1 METNIFIGV
10 AWPYVNGDLHIG
22 HLAGYLLPADIFA
35 RYNRCVGNNVLMVS
49 GSDCFGTP
57 ITIEADKEKT
67 SPQIIAD
74 TYHKKDEE
82 LLLKTLSLTY
92 DLYTKTTTDQH
103 IRVVQDFFVKMLEH
117 GYIFIDTSKQYY
129 SETENKF
136 LPDRYVVGKCPSCGF
151 DNARS
156 DQCDSCGNVLNQ
168 GDLINPVSTISKSP
182 VVLKN
187 TQHYFIDWPKLQN
200 KIGEYVKSHKA
211 LWKEWVASEATGWLQ
226 EGLKPRAITRD
237 LDWGV
242 PIPVDRL
249 PKDKVIDGVSN
260 KRIYVWFDAVIGYY
274 SASLLWSEK
283 TGNSV
288 DPFWNNNLS
297 KHYYFMGKDN
307 LVFHSL
313 FWPGQLMAY
322 DEKLH
327 LPDVCSTNMFL
338 DLEGKK
344 FSKSRGITIDV
355 KDFVEKFGNDR
366 TRFYISYIMPETR
379 DTSFSWIGFK
389 DTINGVLIANLGN
402 FINRVLSVGFK
413 NKVSSI
419 ANYPESNIIETV
431 CQSFGKAKDAL
442 DNCRFRD
449 YIDVILNLST
459 LGNKIC
465 DEEKIWALQSENP
478 EKFGVVIAN
487 LYFIVGCLAYLINPL
502 LPDASIKL
510 TNQLYGTLIKDNKWP
525 EQVDESFITKIMSM
539 KVQAKPEPLFSKV
552 ELENLGSDSPK

>member
-1 METNIFIGV
+1 MEANIFIGV

-35 RYNRCVGNNVLMVS
+35 RYNRCIGNNVLMVS

-74 TYHKKDEE
+74 IYHKKDEE
-82 LLLKTLSLTY
+82 LLLKKLSLTFS
-92 DLYTKTTTDQH
+92 LYTKTTTEQH
-103 IRVVQDFFVKMLEH
+103 IKVVQDFFIKMLDH

-129 SETENKF
+129 SEPENRF
-136 LPDRYVVGKCPSCGF
+136 LPDRYVFGKCPICGF

-156 DQCDSCGNVLNQ
+156 DQCDSCGNLLNQ
-168 GDLINPVSTISKSP
+168 GDLINPVSTTSKNA
-182 VVLKN
+182 VVLKD
-187 TQHYFIDWPKLQN
+187 TQHYFLDWPKLQS
-200 KIGEYVKSHKA
+200 KLEEYVKSHKV
-211 LWKEWVASEATGWLQ
+211 LWKEWVASETTGWLQ

-249 PKDKVIDGVSN
+249 PKDKVIDGVCD
-260 KRIYVWFDAVIGYY
+260 KRIYVWFEAVIGYY
-274 SASLLWSEK
+274 SASLLWAEN
-283 TGNSV
+283 TGNSI
-288 DPFWNNNLS
+288 DLFWNNNLS

-307 LVFHSL
+307 LVFHSI

-355 KDFVEKFGNDR
+355 NDFIEKFGNDR

-379 DTSFSWIGFK
+379 DTSFSWTGFK
-389 DTINGVLIANLGN
+389 DTVNGVLIANLGN

-413 NKVSSI
+413 NKVLSTTNLPDCATVGVVSQ
-419 ANYPESNIIETV
+419 AFGRAKES
-431 CQSFGKAKDAL
+431 L
-442 DNCRFRD
+442 DNCHFRD
-449 YIDVILNLST
+449 YIDVVLS
-459 LGNKIC
+459 LSSIGNKIC
-465 DEEKIWALQSENP
+465 DDEKIWALKSENP
-478 EKFGVVIAN
+478 EKFSTVITN
-487 LYFIVGCLAYLINPL
+487 LYFIVGSLAYLMAPL
-502 LPDASIKL
+502 LPDASKKL
-510 TNQLYGTLIKDNKWP
+510 IHQLYGDFNEDNKWP
-525 EQVDESFITKIMSM
+525 KEVHESFIEKIMSM
-539 KVQAKPEPLFSKV
+539 KVVSKPDPLFTKV
-552 ELENLGSDSPK
+552 ELEDLWSDTSD